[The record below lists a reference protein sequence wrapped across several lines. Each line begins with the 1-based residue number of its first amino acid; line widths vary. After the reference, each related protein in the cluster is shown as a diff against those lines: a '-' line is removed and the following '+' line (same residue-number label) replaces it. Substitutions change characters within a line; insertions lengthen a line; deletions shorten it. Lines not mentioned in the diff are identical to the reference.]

1 MGISI
6 NEISVLEAILNEK
19 FSKERLKF
27 KMSVH
32 FVKDRM
38 NHPRNTPTITM
49 TELQGIFNRLTTI
62 YISQLM
68 RLKHNDT
75 FNVRCEKSD
84 INIPCAI
91 SKLKD
96 SSGHDQREVIA
107 ITVMRKANF
116 ISKDSIEF
124 KV

>member
-6 NEISVLEAILNEK
+6 NEISILEAVLNEK

-38 NHPRNTPTITM
+38 NHPRNTPVITI
-49 TELQGIFNRLTTI
+49 TELQGIFNRLTTV

-68 RLKHNDT
+68 RLKHNDS
-75 FNVRCEKSD
+75 FNVRCTKSD

-91 SKLKD
+91 SKTKD
-96 SSGHDQREVIA
+96 ATGKDNREVIA
-107 ITVMRKANF
+107 ITVMRKPNF
-116 ISKDSIEF
+116 VSKDLIEF

>member
-1 MGISI
+1 MK
-6 NEISVLEAILNEK
+6 K

-38 NHPRNTPTITM
+38 NHPRNTPAITI
-49 TELQGIFNRLTTI
+49 TELQGIFNRLTTV

-68 RLKHNDT
+68 RLKHNDS
-75 FNVRCEKSD
+75 FNVRCTKSD

-91 SKLKD
+91 SKTKD
-96 SSGHDQREVIA
+96 ATGKDNREVIA
-107 ITVMRKANF
+107 ITVMRKPNF
-116 ISKDSIEF
+116 VSKDLIEF

>member
-1 MGISI
+1 MGISV
-6 NEISVLEAILNEK
+6 NEISILEAVLNQK
-19 FSKERLKF
+19 FLKERLKF

-38 NHPRNTPTITM
+38 NHPRNNPAITV

-62 YISQLM
+62 YLSQLM
-68 RLKHNDT
+68 RLSHNSS
-75 FNVRCEKSD
+75 FNVRCTKSD

-91 SKLKD
+91 SKIKD
-96 SSGHDQREVIA
+96 PAGNDNREVIA
-107 ITVMRKANF
+107 ITVMRKAGF
-116 ISKDSIEF
+116 ISKDPVEF

>member
-6 NEISVLEAILNEK
+6 NEISVLEAVLNQK
-19 FSKERLKF
+19 FSKELLKF

-38 NHPRNTPTITM
+38 NHPRNTPAISI

-68 RLKHNDT
+68 RLNHNDS
-75 FNVRCEKSD
+75 FNIRCMNSD

-91 SKLKD
+91 SKIKD
-96 SSGHDQREVIA
+96 ETGKDNREVIA

-116 ISKDSIEF
+116 VSKDPIEF

>member
-1 MGISI
+1 MGISLS
-6 NEISVLEAILNEK
+6 EISVLEAVLNEK

-38 NHPRNTPTITM
+38 NDPRNTPTITI

-68 RLKHNDT
+68 RLNHHDT
-75 FNVRCEKSD
+75 FNIRCEKSD

-91 SKLKD
+91 
-96 SSGHDQREVIA
+96 
-107 ITVMRKANF
+107 
-116 ISKDSIEF
+116 
-124 KV
+124 